1 MTATADGLV
10 NEAEAAKEYSRGL
23 KVLEEGNS
31 LTALTCF
38 EKACGLGSNPSYSS
52 YFGFCVARE
61 RGQVQR
67 GILLCKAALQKE
79 PENPVHYLN
88 LGRIHLAAGD
98 KLEAI
103 RVFREGLGHG
113 PNREIIGLLDAI
125 GTRKSPVIPSLGRD
139 NPINKFLGKLLSKL
153 GNR

>member
-1 MTATADGLV
+1 MTATTDGLV
-10 NEAEAAKEYSRGL
+10 NEAEAEKEFSRGL
-23 KVLEEGNS
+23 KVLAEGNS
-31 LTALTCF
+31 PAALTCF
-38 EKACGLGSNPSYSS
+38 EKACGLGTSPSYSS

-88 LGRIHLAAGD
+88 LGRIHLAGGD
-98 KLEAI
+98 KPEAI
-103 RVFREGLGHG
+103 KVFREGLGHG

-125 GTRKSPVIPSLGRD
+125 GTRKLPVIPLLGRV
-139 NPINKFLGKLLSKL
+139 NPINKFLGKLLSKV
-153 GNR
+153 GYR

>member
-1 MTATADGLV
+1 MTATTDGLV
-10 NEAEAAKEYSRGL
+10 NEAEAEKEFSRGL

-31 LTALTCF
+31 PAALTCF
-38 EKACGLGSNPSYSS
+38 EKACGLGTSPSYSS

-67 GILLCKAALQKE
+67 GILLCQAALQKE

-103 RVFREGLGHG
+103 KVFRKGLTYG
-113 PNREIIGLLDAI
+113 PSQEIIGLLESI
-125 GTRKSPVIPSLGRD
+125 GTRKPPVFPSLDRF

-153 GNR
+153 GYR

>member
-1 MTATADGLV
+1 M
-10 NEAEAAKEYSRGL
+10 NEAVAEKEFSRGL
-23 KVLEEGNS
+23 KVLAEGNS
-31 LTALTCF
+31 PAALTCF
-38 EKACGLGSNPSYSS
+38 EKACGLGSSPSYSS

-79 PENPVHYLN
+79 PGNPVHYLN
-88 LGRIHLAAGD
+88 LGRIHLAGGD

-103 RVFREGLGHG
+103 RVFRDGLGHG
-113 PNREIIGLLDAI
+113 SNREIIGLLDAI

-139 NPINKFLGKLLSKL
+139 NPLNKFMGKLLGRL
-153 GNR
+153 GYR